1 MSVERALPWT
11 DLVEAIGTK
20 PFEDIRE
27 ALAAGRVD
35 AANRDAFLLL
45 GPAGALLRELMPA
58 EAPAEAVTEYG
69 ALLHVLYLHRDTGR
83 AIRVLDRAT
92 LDRALSDYTALG
104 RPPTAPGVVYVQL
117 PERIVWAEP
126 ATGAP
131 HEPLDGCFVVLSAS
145 AVSVLAILGFR
156 TERGGFTTV
165 QASATLPLTPPAPR
179 PDGTAP
185 FTSVLP
191 AGQRAGLL
199 SVVSPGELVALAL
212 LALAAPEA

>member
-1 MSVERALPWT
+1 VSVDRALPWT
-11 DLVEAIGTK
+11 DLVGAIGTK
-20 PFEDIRE
+20 RFEDIRE
-27 ALAAGRVD
+27 ALAAGRVEP
-35 AANRDAFLLL
+35 ANQDAFLLL

-58 EAPAEAVTEYG
+58 DAPAEAVTEYG
-69 ALLHVLYLHRDTGR
+69 SLLHALYLHWDAGHPLRT
-83 AIRVLDRAT
+83 LDRGA
-92 LDRALSDYTALG
+92 LDRALSDLAPLS
-104 RPPTAPGVVYVQL
+104 RPPASPGIAYVQL

-126 ATGAP
+126 APGAP

-145 AVSVLAILGFR
+145 AISVLAILGFR

-185 FTSVLP
+185 FASALP

-199 SVVSPGELVALAL
+199 SVASPGELVALAL
-212 LALAAPEA
+212 LALAAPAT